1 MAPLRCVLQPEGLL
15 ARDGTGQ
22 DISLTSSQA
31 GLQVLGEPAPRL
43 MMTFCIPL
51 TSLLWLLGR
60 GEDFQAVAAGRGE
73 GESVEPS
80 GLISQPAPLPVKVT
94 VPA

>member
-1 MAPLRCVLQPEGLL
+1 M
-15 ARDGTGQ
+15 GQ

-31 GLQVLGEPAPRL
+31 GLQVLGEPVLWL
-43 MMTFCIPL
+43 MMTFCVPL
-51 TSLLWLLGR
+51 TSLLWLWGR
-60 GEDFQAVAAGRGE
+60 GEDFQAVAAGSGE